1 MQNLARNIIMFGAS
15 ALVLLLAQMQAT
27 TSPQSAQKTQTTHF
41 AQSPSAI
48 HATPTPNIPNAPK
61 RAPQTMPKSLESELE
76 SAPLDTNP
84 TPLEPLT
91 PESAPKDAPIKL
103 EFLISYKAEVENGT
117 ITGEKYDISEPLIIK
132 SPGLALDYTCSINT
146 PINDLITD
154 DEAYVIK
161 YILANYQEE
170 VLACLEKGGVRVRYD
185 ALTQELATQD
195 KALLRLAPRRILAYF
210 DNRALILEVLKEKK

>member
-1 MQNLARNIIMFGAS
+1 MQNLTKNIALFGMG
-15 ALVLLLAQMQAT
+15 ALAFLLAQAQAT
-27 TSPQSAQKTQTTHF
+27 TSPQSAQKTQIAHF
-41 AQSPSAI
+41 AQ
-48 HATPTPNIPNAPK
+48 TTLNTPNIPK
-61 RAPQTMPKSLESELE
+61 RAPQTMPKPLESELE
-76 SAPLDTNP
+76 STPLDTNP

-91 PESAPKDAPIKL
+91 PESAPKDTPIKL

-154 DEAYVIK
+154 DEAYAIK

-195 KALLRLAPRRILAYF
+195 KALLRLPPRRILAYF
-210 DNRALILEVLKEKK
+210 DNRALILEVLKEEK